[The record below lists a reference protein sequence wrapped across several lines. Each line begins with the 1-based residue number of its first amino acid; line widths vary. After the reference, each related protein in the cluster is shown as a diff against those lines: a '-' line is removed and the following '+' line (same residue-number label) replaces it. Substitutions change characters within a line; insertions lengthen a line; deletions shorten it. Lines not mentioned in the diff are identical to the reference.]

1 MLKNIAKEQD
11 MKRIEAKRMSTVD
24 IVRCGLFTALIAVGA
39 FIKIVL
45 PVGPFMVTVSMQ
57 IFFSVLA
64 GLLLGGGKGLLSGLV
79 YLILGLVGLPIFAH
93 GGGLGYLLRPTFGF
107 LIGFAA
113 AAWLSGTVAVR
124 LRRLSW
130 GRGLRGDVAAAL
142 CGVAA
147 YFACG
152 LAYYYIA
159 FNFILPNTGG
169 IGLRELFAVW
179 LLSTIVPD
187 NAIGLLAAVLASRLR
202 PLLKARR

>member
-1 MLKNIAKEQD
+1 MQNRS
-11 MKRIEAKRMSTVD
+11 KRLGTVD

-64 GLLLGGGKGLLSGLV
+64 GLLLGAGKGLLSGAV
-79 YLILGLVGLPIFAH
+79 YLILGLVGIPIFAH

-113 AAWLSGTVAVR
+113 AAWLSGLVSTR
-124 LRRLSW
+124 LRRFAW
-130 GRGLRGDVAAAL
+130 GRGVKGDVLAAL
-142 CGVAA
+142 CGVSI

-152 LAYYYIA
+152 LVYYYV
-159 FNFILPNTGG
+159 FYNFVLTGTEG
-169 IGLRELFAVW
+169 IGLRELIAVW

-187 NAIGLLAAVLASRLR
+187 NLIGLLAALLASRLR
-202 PLLKARR
+202 PMMK

>member
-1 MLKNIAKEQD
+1 MTHSAGRRL
-11 MKRIEAKRMSTVD
+11 STVD

-57 IFFSVLA
+57 VFFATLA
-64 GLLLGGGKGLLSGLV
+64 GLLLGGPLGLFSGVAYLV
-79 YLILGLVGLPIFAH
+79 LGLVGVPIFAH
-93 GGGLGYLLRPTFGF
+93 GGGLGYLARPTFGF

-113 AAWLSGTVAVR
+113 AAWLSGTVAGR
-124 LRRLSW
+124 LRRFDW
-130 GRGLRGDVAAAL
+130 GRGVRGDIVAAL

-152 LAYYYIA
+152 LAYYYVA

-169 IGLRELFAVW
+169 IGLRELFVVW